1 MINKD
6 TAAAIAIEHYHMKY
20 EDTEDTEFSTQ
31 YVNEQ
36 AASDSIAVGLLA
48 RKEGEDLKMFT
59 IDIPMWHYMAHV
71 QKNREG
77 RIDEILE

>member
-6 TAAAIAIEHYHMKY
+6 TAAAIAIEHYHRKY
-20 EDTEDTEFSTQ
+20 EDTEDTQFSTQ

-59 IDIPMWHYMAHV
+59 IDIPMWHYQAHV
-71 QKNREG
+71 QKIREG
-77 RIDEILE
+77 RIDEILT

>member
-6 TAAAIAIEHYHMKY
+6 TAVAIAIEHYHMKY

-31 YVNEQ
+31 YVNEN
-36 AASDSIAVGLLA
+36 ATRDSIAVGLLA
-48 RKEGEDLKMFT
+48 RKEGEELTMCH

-71 QKNREG
+71 AKNRQS
-77 RIDEILE
+77 RIDEILI